1 MCATRCVVL
10 CKQADLSL
18 GRTKI
23 STRHVH
29 LTFFLFVEMMTLIS
43 KAENNFP
50 SRFLSKIVCL
60 TRENLSL
67 VCKIVKN
74 TPDKT
79 SDIIFNRK
87 LLCEVSVLYM
97 FPFSFLYEVNL

>member
-10 CKQADLSL
+10 CKRADLSL

-29 LTFFLFVEMMTLIS
+29 LTFFLFVQMMTLTS
-43 KAENNFP
+43 KAENNSP
-50 SRFLSKIVCL
+50 SRFFSKNCVPYL
-60 TRENLSL
+60 RELSL

-97 FPFSFLYEVNL
+97 FSFSFLYEVNL

>member
-50 SRFLSKIVCL
+50 SRFFRKNCVPYP
-60 TRENLSL
+60 RELKSCMQNS
-67 VCKIVKN
+67 
-74 TPDKT
+74 
-79 SDIIFNRK
+79 
-87 LLCEVSVLYM
+87 
-97 FPFSFLYEVNL
+97 